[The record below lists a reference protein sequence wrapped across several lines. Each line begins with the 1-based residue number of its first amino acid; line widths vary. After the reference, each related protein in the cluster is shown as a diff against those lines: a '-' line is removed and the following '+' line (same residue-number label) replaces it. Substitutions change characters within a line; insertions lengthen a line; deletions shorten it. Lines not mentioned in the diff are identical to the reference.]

1 MHAPCTIGARDTL
14 NLTGTPVRV
23 GPGHEHPCRSPAAPI
38 THTHTHT
45 HTHKAPN
52 THTHT
57 HTKSLCE
64 TPLSC
69 GAPAARL
76 CNQPALSPILV
87 GSRRFPPSP
96 LPLRSPPLRSSPLRS
111 SPLTLSA
118 LSPIPGGDPQVLRGR
133 GPIAK
138 FKRAAPRRALAHQP
152 AHFQPE
158 RCGGAIRRRALQHQ
172 LAGVVLCGAVS
183 SGLVVAVQ
191 LRALR
196 CDQLSSA
203 EQGVL
208 SVNAVFPTAVIPGP
222 ELQGPAA
229 VVKFDHR
236 ISVKMTNLCNAGV
249 RARDCRLFD

>member
-1 MHAPCTIGARDTL
+1 MPLSCGA
-14 NLTGTPVRV
+14 N
-23 GPGHEHPCRSPAAPI
+23 H

-45 HTHKAPN
+45 HTQSTKHTHTHTHTHTQSTKHTHRHTHKAPN

-57 HTKSLCE
+57 QRACVRRRS
-64 TPLSC
+64 
-69 GAPAARL
+69 PAALRRRACAISRL
-76 CNQPALSPILV
+76 SRQFRGGPA
-87 GSRRFPPSP
+87 G
-96 LPLRSPPLRSSPLRS
+96 SPPLLSLSSLPLSSPLLS
-111 SPLTLSA
+111 SPLLSSPLFLSA

-133 GPIAK
+133 GSIAK

-152 AHFQPE
+152 AHFQPK

-229 VVKFDHR
+229 VATEYQSK
-236 ISVKMTNLCNAGV
+236 
-249 RARDCRLFD
+249 